1 VFLASLTL
9 VVLADRV
16 DACER
21 ITLAMAQIPKPAKA
35 AVMAAGVIEGYDL
48 AVQPVDNVA
57 SAPSLRVRINEVVV
71 GNIARGTARVVLLF
85 YGPDCK
91 SAPYQR
97 ERLEEMFPVGLQVVV
112 SGRNSHTSGASAEPA
127 IVAEMNRDEYVG
139 RLPAEAPR
147 TDAGD
152 LDFRHFEPTPDGA
165 YDFLRFEVTRVLIKV
180 PEGTMKQRVA
190 RLENLIYF
198 QEFAFNS
205 RARDLY
211 DHAIQASGVTRSQG
225 RTLREHFEQV
235 WKTR

>member
-1 VFLASLTL
+1 LTL

-21 ITLAMAQIPKPAKA
+21 ITLAIAQIPKPGKE
-35 AVMAAGVIEGYDL
+35 AVMAAGVVEGYDV

-97 ERLEEMFPVGLQVVV
+97 ERLEEMFPVGLPVVV
-112 SGRNSHTSGASAEPA
+112 SGRSSQTSGASPQPA
-127 IVAEMNRDEYVG
+127 IIAETNRDEYVG
-139 RLPAEAPR
+139 RVLAEAPR
-147 TDAGD
+147 TDGGD
-152 LDFRHFEPTPDGA
+152 LDFRHFDATPDRT
-165 YDFLRFEVTRVLIKV
+165 YDFLQFEVTRALLKV
-180 PEGTMKQRVA
+180 AEGSVKQRIA

-198 QEFAFNS
+198 QGFAFNS

-211 DHAIQASGVTRSQG
+211 DHAIQASGVTRYKG
-225 RTLREHFEQV
+225 RQLRQQFEHV
-235 WKTR
+235 WTTR